1 MNTLRVLPLLLA
13 LATAG
18 GSARVL
24 AGQAIY
30 GFVDEAG
37 GINLS
42 NEPDDGRYQMLV
54 DAPALALEGVP
65 ATEGPPDARAW
76 LRYRDVVLES
86 ARRFRIDPA
95 LLRAVIRAES
105 GYDHKAVSRRGAAGL
120 MQLMP
125 ATARRLGVADVFNPA
140 QNVQGGARY
149 LVELMTRF
157 DNDLHLALAA
167 YNAGE
172 GAVLKYGRRIP
183 PYPET
188 TDYVAR
194 VVGYYRSYRAG
205 EPSRAASAAISPD

>member
-1 MNTLRVLPLLLA
+1 MTTTTILPLLLFVA
-13 LATAG
+13 AAAG
-18 GSARVL
+18 STGVRAD
-24 AGQAIY
+24 QEIY

-42 NEPDDGRYQMLV
+42 NDPDDGRYQLLV
-54 DAPALALEGVP
+54 RSPAAAKASLP
-65 ATEGPPDARAW
+65 AAASGRPDASAW

-86 ARRFRIDPA
+86 AQRFQIDPA

-105 GYDHKAVSRRGAAGL
+105 AYDPRAVSPRGAAGL

-125 ATARRLGVADVFNPA
+125 ATAQRLGVSDVFDPA
-140 QNVQGGARY
+140 QNIRGGARY
-149 LVELMTRF
+149 LVELMRRF

-183 PYPET
+183 PYRET

-194 VVGYYRSYRAG
+194 VVGYYREYRA
-205 EPSRAASAAISPD
+205 PN